1 MCVLTPFKGY
11 FLHTFVLLL
20 HTLQK
25 LGSFEGASLSSER
38 PSNEHRVYLAFPV
51 LGQVAHAPSS
61 LDAVRGGLML
71 KSLCASHV
79 VFFR

>member
-20 HTLQK
+20 HTPQK
-25 LGSFEGASLSSER
+25 LGSFEGASLNSER

-51 LGQVAHAPSS
+51 LGQVAHASSS

-71 KSLCASHV
+71 KSCASHV